1 VSKSPDVPKNW
12 TIETYAAHA
21 DALRAAEHRFND
33 ERDRRYTEV
42 NIEKEKALK
51 IKETADLAALSLA
64 RESQTYK
71 EQQNDALRDK
81 NLSESGVY
89 ATNASLSKVADDI
102 RASTDAA
109 IQGLA
114 TQTAKT
120 LSDFM
125 TEIKPFMNGSIR
137 QEGQQTGSILTR
149 GQIISYIA
157 LATAST
163 RSPISSTPNK
173 GTHMTTTTRTVTVTV
188 LKRDWNDIEPKLLAF
203 LATGLTA
210 TAVVS
215 AGDYVGIHIPVGL
228 AMLVVMV
235 VGAVAEYIK
244 SSTTKVSVP
253 VDVVPATVAPA
264 VAQTGPPLAA
274 RPEAFASLVGGAPVW
289 PQTPEVVAPVAPVT
303 PSV

>member
-1 VSKSPDVPKNW
+1 MSKTPDVPKNW
-12 TIETYAAHA
+12 TIETYAAHSE
-21 DALRAAEHRFND
+21 ALRVAERRFND

-149 GQIISYIA
+149 GQIIAYIA
-157 LATAST
+157 L
-163 RSPISSTPNK
+163 
-173 GTHMTTTTRTVTVTV
+173 GT
-188 LKRDWNDIEPKLLAF
+188 
-203 LATGLTA
+203 
-210 TAVVS
+210 
-215 AGDYVGIHIPVGL
+215 GILGGIYTLYH
-228 AMLVVMV
+228 LVH
-235 VGAVAEYIK
+235 G
-244 SSTTKVSVP
+244 
-253 VDVVPATVAPA
+253 
-264 VAQTGPPLAA
+264 
-274 RPEAFASLVGGAPVW
+274 
-289 PQTPEVVAPVAPVT
+289 
-303 PSV
+303 

>member
-1 VSKSPDVPKNW
+1 MSKSPDVPKNW

-89 ATNASLSKVADDI
+89 ATNASLSALGEEI

-109 IQGLA
+109 VRDLA
-114 TQTAKT
+114 AQTAKT
-120 LSDFM
+120 ISDFM
-125 TEIKPFMNGSIR
+125 TEIKPFMSGSLR

-149 GQIISYIA
+149 GQIIAYIA
-157 LATAST
+157 L
-163 RSPISSTPNK
+163 
-173 GTHMTTTTRTVTVTV
+173 GTGI
-188 LKRDWNDIEPKLLAF
+188 LG
-203 LATGLTA
+203 GLYTL
-210 TAVVS
+210 
-215 AGDYVGIHIPVGL
+215 YH
-228 AMLVVMV
+228 LVH
-235 VGAVAEYIK
+235 G
-244 SSTTKVSVP
+244 
-253 VDVVPATVAPA
+253 
-264 VAQTGPPLAA
+264 
-274 RPEAFASLVGGAPVW
+274 
-289 PQTPEVVAPVAPVT
+289 
-303 PSV
+303 